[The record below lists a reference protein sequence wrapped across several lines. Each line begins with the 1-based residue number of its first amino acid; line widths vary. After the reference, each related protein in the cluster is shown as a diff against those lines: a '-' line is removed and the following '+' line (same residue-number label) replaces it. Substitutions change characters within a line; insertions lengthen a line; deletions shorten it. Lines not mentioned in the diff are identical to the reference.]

1 MRFSTFTRW
10 RTAET
15 GNMAEKPKDHHDQSQ
30 MHQSK
35 SNNTAGK
42 DTQPSENTAEQTK
55 PEHVLPGNK
64 YFILQTGVT
73 LNCHVNFIVLLKQKI
88 RSLQKVNT
96 VDECDFILAFCPVAT
111 RAGTDIEGAE
121 KKLHATSATKP
132 AVLVVLHRTFDPE
145 CVVPNSCSI
154 VKRANTITVDCLF
167 HEDQGLLQCRKN
179 SDAIEH
185 VHKQIK
191 PKVQILSLAFGA
203 NFNRKL
209 EEPFSTQKL
218 SGNQKP
224 QNPPEYSEAVDK
236 TLQENKELEDFK
248 KEIAE
253 MKLPKNNE
261 LIIATELRLMLLGGE
276 ESEKTAAKNIILG
289 REEMNQAAASTTT
302 ATQLIAGT
310 KVLVV
315 DTPDLFSPINSL
327 EELSHT
333 VESQA
338 FLLVIPVKYSE
349 DKVLSEDETQK
360 TLMKLE
366 EIFGTRCW
374 RNTMILFTVSD
385 ELQKKK
391 IEGFI
396 QSEDQ
401 EVQRLLEKC
410 GNRFHCLNIN
420 ESGDGSQV
428 SELLEKIDKM
438 VEGNRNGSQINRII
452 RNMEME
458 RHAKDVWIRKMQSQ
472 IQKVLGKYE
481 QIDKEYEND
490 LKNLDTDEAYD
501 KKQQR
506 SLREIVSH
514 LKNQNKLK
522 KEIAEQM
529 KMIYDRI
536 TEQEQNKQFI
546 KAILSEN
553 QQTIWLSLPD
563 GQTKTLEKYNELRQ
577 LEEKFLEML
586 GKLAA

>member
-1 MRFSTFTRW
+1 MPPVPVKHFWLTCTNCTFEISPKW
-10 RTAET
+10 LNNIET

-121 KKLHATSATKP
+121 KKLHATS
-132 AVLVVLHRTFDPE
+132 
-145 CVVPNSCSI
+145 
-154 VKRANTITVDCLF
+154 
-167 HEDQGLLQCRKN
+167 DQGLLQCRKN